1 MFVKKYTFVNNLTGG
16 TGYNINI
23 PIGNN
28 SGMVGQQEII
38 EKDFIDVEVKK
49 AVNDIFDYEKV
60 KLIPIHDNTDGPL
73 DNITYVVNLLNKPLP
88 SIITGLPPASFNK
101 TLTWDNIDFTDDD
114 LRFKKKSFTKSFLKL
129 DFYDSDLLSNQNLV
143 SAITLFPNF
152 TNEDMTNGSIPQAV
166 NYPVSFKLGNS
177 LFNDPSVFVD
187 NSKSSEGFSLYHF
200 KDEVL
205 PNPLPPKNLYM
216 KATFNNA
223 KNGTSTGLMSSDS
236 TTLSIDILVRSTE
249 NITPLGS
256 VKNNLHTKYILNRD
270 STGYSYKID
279 TDYSDN
285 VKYED
290 LNSTTTNTN
299 DYIINLYQVNAI

>member
-38 EKDFIDVEVKK
+38 EKDFIDIEVKK

-73 DNITYVVNLLNKPLP
+73 DNITYVVNLLD
-88 SIITGLPPASFNK
+88 ITSTSFNTSLK
-101 TLTWDNIDFTDDD
+101 WSDISFTDDD

-152 TNEDMTNGSIPQAV
+152 TNEDMSNGSIPQAV

-177 LFNDPSVFVD
+177 LFNDPSLFVD

-236 TTLSIDILVRSTE
+236 TTLSIDTLVLSTE

-290 LNSTTTNTN
+290 LNSTSTKTN
-299 DYIINLYQVNAI
+299 DYIINLYQVKAI

>member
-38 EKDFIDVEVKK
+38 EKDFIDIEVKK

-73 DNITYVVNLLNKPLP
+73 DNITYVVNLLD
-88 SIITGLPPASFNK
+88 ITSTSFNTSLK
-101 TLTWDNIDFTDDD
+101 WSDISFTDDD

-152 TNEDMTNGSIPQAV
+152 TNEDMSNGSIPQAV

-177 LFNDPSVFVD
+177 LFNDPSLFVD

-223 KNGTSTGLMSSDS
+223 KNGTSTGLMSSNS
-236 TTLSIDILVRSTE
+236 TTLSIDTLVLSTE

-290 LNSTTTNTN
+290 LNSTSTKTN
-299 DYIINLYQVNAI
+299 DYIINLYQVKAI

>member
-1 MFVKKYTFVNNLTGG
+1 MFVKKYTFVNNLTGD
-16 TGYNINI
+16 TSDAGYNINI

-38 EKDFIDVEVKK
+38 EKDFIDIEVNK

-73 DNITYVVNLLNKPLP
+73 DNITYVVNLLDTTLNNFNTSLKW
-88 SIITGLPPASFNK
+88 SDIT
-101 TLTWDNIDFTDDD
+101 FTDDD

-143 SAITLFPNF
+143 SSITLFPEF
-152 TNEDMTNGSIPQAV
+152 SNEDMSNGSIPQAV

-290 LNSTTTNTN
+290 LNSTSTKTN

>member
-1 MFVKKYTFVNNLTGG
+1 MFVKKYTFVNNLTGD
-16 TGYNINI
+16 TSDAGYNINI

-38 EKDFIDVEVKK
+38 EKDFIDIEVNK

-73 DNITYVVNLLNKPLP
+73 DNITYVVNLLDTTLNNFNTSLKW
-88 SIITGLPPASFNK
+88 SDIT
-101 TLTWDNIDFTDDD
+101 FTDDD

-143 SAITLFPNF
+143 SSITLFPEF
-152 TNEDMTNGSIPQAV
+152 SNEDMSNGSIPQAV

-177 LFNDPSVFVD
+177 LFNDPSLFVD

-223 KNGTSTGLMSSDS
+223 KNGTSTGLMSSNS
-236 TTLSIDILVRSTE
+236 TTLSIDTLVLSTE
-249 NITPLGS
+249 NITPYGS

-290 LNSTTTNTN
+290 LNSTSTKTN
-299 DYIINLYQVNAI
+299 DYIINLYQVKAI

>member
-1 MFVKKYTFVNNLTGG
+1 MFVKKYTFLNNLTGG

-38 EKDFIDVEVKK
+38 EKDFIDIEVNK

-73 DNITYVVNLLNKPLP
+73 DNITYVVNLLDTTLNNFNTSLKW
-88 SIITGLPPASFNK
+88 SDIT
-101 TLTWDNIDFTDDD
+101 FTDDD

-143 SAITLFPNF
+143 SSITLFPDF
-152 TNEDMTNGSIPQAV
+152 TNEDMITGSIPQAV
-166 NYPVSFKLGNS
+166 NYSVSFKLGNS
-177 LFNDPSVFVD
+177 LFNNPSLFVD

-205 PNPLPPKNLYM
+205 PNPLPPKKLYM

-223 KNGTSTGLMSSDS
+223 KNGTSTGLMSSDI
-236 TTLSIDILVRSTE
+236 TTLSIDVLVRSTE
-249 NITPLGS
+249 NITPYGS
-256 VKNNLHTKYILNRD
+256 VKNNLHTKYILSRD

-285 VKYED
+285 VKYE
-290 LNSTTTNTN
+290 SPTTTTTSPTN
-299 DYIINLYQVNAI
+299 DYIINLYQVKAI